1 MKGGWDFRKGNIKV
15 VLLLLFSRSV
25 MSDSATLWIAARQAS
40 DSEEFSDTTVQKHQF
55 FSTQSSLRF
64 RVV

>member
-40 DSEEFSDTTVQKHQF
+40 DSEE
-55 FSTQSSLRF
+55 SSLTPQF
-64 RVV
+64 KSISSSALSLL